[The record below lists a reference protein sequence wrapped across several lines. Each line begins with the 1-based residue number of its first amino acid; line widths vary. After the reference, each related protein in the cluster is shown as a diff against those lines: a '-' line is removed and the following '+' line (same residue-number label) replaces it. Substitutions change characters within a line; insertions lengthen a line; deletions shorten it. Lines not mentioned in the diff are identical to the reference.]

1 MSGTLSTTVVQ
12 PLAQAKTRTVN
23 AISKATSSPLGPK
36 KIGTASPTVQQ
47 TPSPGTWQHPK
58 LKEITRRQAAARFSG
73 RDAKV
78 TGANGA
84 LLIASIYFGSTLH
97 SLLSYATSPLND
109 FYPSATIASYTLTI
123 FRLYILLN
131 IALTLRPLSPY
142 LAKQDTISDIPL
154 TPSQRSL
161 LGLPPSPSPASSG
174 FITPPRY
181 RRSSSSLTSSTT
193 SNANN
198 SPRSISA
205 NYASSPLSTSRYT
218 LGFSPGSQSPFP
230 RTTQRTASGSP
241 FSYSP
246 SASPLL
252 HKAVSAR
259 GLDREPPDFTT
270 TFTGSTTSTNGFSP
284 GLSLSRSQSVKE
296 RSSGRRSSNV
306 VNKDDMSGDISGG
319 GWSPSPAVGFGG
331 VKRDPKLNYKWL
343 YQTGR
348 GLGGG
353 KSLPKS
359 ESMHF

>member
-12 PLAQAKTRTVN
+12 PLAQAKSRTFN
-23 AISKATSSPLGPK
+23 AISKATSSPLGSTK
-36 KIGTASPTVQQ
+36 KGTASPTVQQ

-73 RDAKV
+73 RDAKI
-78 TGANGA
+78 TGANTA
-84 LLIASIYFGSTLH
+84 LLFASIYFGSALH
-97 SLLSYATSPLND
+97 SLLSYAASPLND
-109 FYPSATIASYTLTI
+109 IYPSTTIATYTLTI
-123 FRLYILLN
+123 FRLYILIN

-142 LAKQDTISDIPL
+142 LAKHDTISDIPL

-181 RRSSSSLTSSTT
+181 RRSSSSFTSLSSTT
-193 SNANN
+193 SNANANN

-218 LGFSPGSQSPFP
+218 LGFSPGSQSQSPFS
-230 RTTQRTASGSP
+230 RTAQRTASGSP

-252 HKAVSAR
+252 HKAVGR
-259 GLDREPPDFTT
+259 GLEPDFASTTTT
-270 TFTGSTTSTNGFSP
+270 TFNGSTTSTSGFNFSP
-284 GLSLSRSQSVKE
+284 GLSRSQSVKE
-296 RSSGRRSSNV
+296 RSGRSAA
-306 VNKDDMSGDISGG
+306 KDDLDIGG
-319 GWSPSPAVGFGG
+319 SPSPKGFGG
-331 VKRDPKLNYKWL
+331 IKRDPKLNYKWL

-348 GLGGG
+348 GVGGR
-353 KSLPKS
+353 SLPKS
-359 ESMHF
+359 ESMGF